1 MLTRGLPRMATMHT
15 GDLRAF
21 LARAATHNG
30 RKSANF
36 TFLWSRPGGIIP
48 SPFRADAEEAG
59 LRCAVCAGDRW
70 YTEQ

>member
-48 SPFRADAEEAG
+48 SPFGETQRKQDCG
-59 LRCAVCAGDRW
+59 VLVCHRW